1 MSYFINLIGLLN
13 SSLFTNILWPA
24 WTFSRQPKFPS
35 LSAGTN
41 PKLSVSPVDFCPVH
55 GTQAR
60 ALPRVSRSPSVH
72 GLPGCRCTGLRCC
85 GYDNSPV
92 FPIPCSRFRKYPGVA
107 LSGPSLFPRRL
118 CSGME
123 QTLPHVGRFVE
134 QDSGLNS
141 GGRRWSH
148 FFVRIELK
156 VAHLVS
162 PLQVHELCSR

>member
-55 GTQAR
+55 GAQAR

-72 GLPGCRCTGLRCC
+72 GLPGRHCTGLRCC

-92 FPIPCSRFRKYPGVA
+92 FPIPCSCFRKYPGCSSLRAQLISQTPLLRDGTNLAPRGQVRRAGLWAELQRA
-107 LSGPSLFPRRL
+107 LVV
-118 CSGME
+118 
-123 QTLPHVGRFVE
+123 TLVCENR
-134 QDSGLNS
+134 
-141 GGRRWSH
+141 
-148 FFVRIELK
+148 
-156 VAHLVS
+156 A
-162 PLQVHELCSR
+162 